1 MPNTNVKRNTP
12 NAGDAKTIKDTAKDN
27 TPTPTRKPFD
37 HFEVFLSE
45 MPWMIL
51 AIPVKS
57 RPRASKV
64 TSTPVANRGNAITA
78 IPNKAAKAPRPIFPN
93 LDDFECFDSV
103 RPVTNLSIPTT
114 SNVIESRKVRVAI
127 PTPGFTI
134 TASDSAMAIP
144 PSTICRVRMPLGE
157 LIVSV
162 FKVIHLQ
169 KLVQLLD
176 YKHHIH
182 IYINRYNYSNINP
195 CNISHQIPMV

>member
-1 MPNTNVKRNTP
+1 
-12 NAGDAKTIKDTAKDN
+12 
-27 TPTPTRKPFD
+27 
-37 HFEVFLSE
+37 
-45 MPWMIL
+45 MIL

-64 TSTPVANRGNAITA
+64 TNTPAVNRGNAITA

-127 PTPGFTI
+127 PTLGFTI
-134 TASDSAMAIP
+134 TATDSAIAIP
-144 PSTICRVRMPLGE
+144 PSTVCKIRMPLAD
-157 LIVSV
+157 LIFSV
-162 FKVIHLQ
+162 FKAIHLQ

-176 YKHHIH
+176 YKHHI
-182 IYINRYNYSNINP
+182 YIFI
-195 CNISHQIPMV
+195 

>member
-1 MPNTNVKRNTP
+1 
-12 NAGDAKTIKDTAKDN
+12 
-27 TPTPTRKPFD
+27 
-37 HFEVFLSE
+37 
-45 MPWMIL
+45 MIL

-64 TSTPVANRGNAITA
+64 TNTPVVNRGNARTA
-78 IPNKAAKAPRPIFPN
+78 IPNKAAKAPRAIFPN
-93 LDDFECFDSV
+93 RDDFECFDSAI
-103 RPVTNLSIPTT
+103 PVTNLSIPTT

-144 PSTICRVRMPLGE
+144 PSTICEIRMPLE
-157 LIVSV
+157 DFIVSVSV

-176 YKHHIH
+176 Y
-182 IYINRYNYSNINP
+182 
-195 CNISHQIPMV
+195 